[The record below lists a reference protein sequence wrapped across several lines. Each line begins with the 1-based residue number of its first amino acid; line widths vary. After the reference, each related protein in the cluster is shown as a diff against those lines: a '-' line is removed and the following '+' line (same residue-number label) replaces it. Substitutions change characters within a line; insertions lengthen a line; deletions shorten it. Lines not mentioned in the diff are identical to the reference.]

1 MVYYF
6 MLTKMNGMKHTIAF
20 VLDFVPIK
28 SVVERTQ
35 VPTKVNTFLNAS
47 TKMCL

>member
-6 MLTKMNGMKHTIAF
+6 ILTKMNDKKHARAF

-28 SVVERTQ
+28 SA
-35 VPTKVNTFLNAS
+35 TKQYMLFW
-47 TKMCL
+47 

>member
-6 MLTKMNGMKHTIAF
+6 ILTKMNGMKHAIAF

-28 SVVERTQ
+28 SA
-35 VPTKVNTFLNAS
+35 TKQYMLFW
-47 TKMCL
+47 